1 MSNRPVKRVQD
12 SYTVQV
18 HILHQL
24 HLNGYQ
30 RLFGGQLM
38 MWMDEVAGITA
49 RRHSGRNVT
58 TACVEKLDFHAA
70 AYANDTLVLTGRIV
84 QVGRTSMT
92 VLVHVYV
99 EALSGERRLINE
111 AHFVMVALD
120 ENERPTEVPD
130 ILIDTDQER
139 EQQEIAE
146 FLRKALR

>member
-1 MSNRPVKRVQD
+1 MSRPSKTVHD

-18 HILHQL
+18 QL
-24 HLNGYQ
+24 LNQSHLNGYH
-30 RLFGGQLM
+30 RLFGGQLL

-49 RRHSGRNVT
+49 RRHSGCNVT
-58 TACVEKLDFHAA
+58 TACIEKLDFRAA
-70 AYANDTLVLTGRIV
+70 AYANDTLVLTGHIV

-120 ENERPTEVPD
+120 ENEKPVEVPD
-130 ILIDTDQER
+130 IIIDTDKKRAQLEN
-139 EQQEIAE
+139 AK
-146 FLRKALR
+146 FLREMLR